1 LVNSDDNEDLED
13 DGMDIIDGLSDG
25 NNEEEVKEQ
34 KDPLIEG
41 LLNDDRAVGDN
52 NKIVKEMFEIKET
65 T

>member
-25 NNEEEVKEQ
+25 NNEEEEKEQ